1 MQHTIRRTIALW
13 TAAVFLLGFGTACG
27 TDPSEQAAQTPTPAA
42 QIISSAAPIEDTVV
56 SAKETETPAADD
68 IIATPTPT
76 STPEPTDTPT
86 PTPTATPVPNPYVG
100 VWTIEDMPFSLEL
113 RDDNTYLITVS
124 DREREGAYTFG
135 TNSVTLT
142 GANGDSVE
150 LHYYSKADTLKI
162 DDFKLIRDDLVFFY
176 DISSIPVSFQNE
188 NDDVAVTVRGSV
200 VEAEAKNGKQIRSY
214 CFTGAGLTPPEQSR
228 DWFDT
233 DDRGE
238 DLNRVRVFK
247 YDGAYTLW
255 TIDTDGEPL
264 TPIEVTVASGTRYT
278 IGSEG
283 IDFLRKPLRA
293 FLRER
298 DTGTDELN
306 RSMCR
311 EVLAAGLYTRAGAVT
326 AGVSLVS
333 ALSKYGYSVGRQENG
348 TYQAAQEWGVNP
360 MWGYELS
367 APEADE
373 DEEEEE
379 AAEEESDLIVTSEFY
394 AGLGSAASII
404 WAYRQAGLN
413 LCADVYTPITA
424 LGEREDV
431 HDNRI
436 DADRAE
442 SGDILEND
450 GEYSMVVDRLDQ
462 NGDGADD
469 AYLLYEMGKELLT
482 VQILPFKQA
491 QAWTAYSMDA
501 FFDGRGRNVDRI
513 IYWENTFKIPKEE
526 LPLYVLETIDS
537 EETQLNFMQLIGKL
551 GF

>member
-1 MQHTIRRTIALW
+1 M
-13 TAAVFLLGFGTACG
+13 
-27 TDPSEQAAQTPTPAA
+27 
-42 QIISSAAPIEDTVV
+42 
-56 SAKETETPAADD
+56 
-68 IIATPTPT
+68 
-76 STPEPTDTPT
+76 
-86 PTPTATPVPNPYVG
+86 NP
-100 VWTIEDMPFSLEL
+100 L
-113 RDDNTYLITVS
+113 
-124 DREREGAYTFG
+124 
-135 TNSVTLT
+135 
-142 GANGDSVE
+142 
-150 LHYYSKADTLKI
+150 
-162 DDFKLIRDDLVFFY
+162 
-176 DISSIPVSFQNE
+176 
-188 NDDVAVTVRGSV
+188 
-200 VEAEAKNGKQIRSY
+200 
-214 CFTGAGLTPPEQSR
+214 
-228 DWFDT
+228 
-233 DDRGE
+233 
-238 DLNRVRVFK
+238 
-247 YDGAYTLW
+247 
-255 TIDTDGEPL
+255 
-264 TPIEVTVASGTRYT
+264 
-278 IGSEG
+278 
-283 IDFLRKPLRA
+283 
-293 FLRER
+293 
-298 DTGTDELN
+298 
-306 RSMCR
+306 
-311 EVLAAGLYTRAGAVT
+311 
-326 AGVSLVS
+326 
-333 ALSKYGYSVGRQENG
+333 
-348 TYQAAQEWGVNP
+348 
-360 MWGYELS
+360 WGYELS

-450 GEYSMVVDRLDQ
+450 GEYGMVVDRLDQ